1 MSLAGVIFGLLFV
14 AFGVACVKWN
24 YTVANNL
31 REFDFISTI
40 GGGDVYNGTKVL
52 GVLCILFGFT
62 IMLGIWQMLLGML
75 TGSYVGLIKN

>member
-1 MSLAGVIFGLLFV
+1 MSIDGVFFGLLFV

-31 REFDFISTI
+31 REFQFISTM

-52 GVLCILFGFT
+52 GILCIFLGFT
-62 IMLGIWQMLLGML
+62 IALGIWQMLLGAL
-75 TGSYVGLIKN
+75 TGSFVGLVK